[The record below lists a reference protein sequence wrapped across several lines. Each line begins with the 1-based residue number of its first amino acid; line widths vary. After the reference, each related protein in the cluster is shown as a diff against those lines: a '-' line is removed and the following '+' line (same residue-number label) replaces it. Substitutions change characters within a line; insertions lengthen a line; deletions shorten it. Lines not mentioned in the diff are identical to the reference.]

1 MEEGGVGMNFYNYLV
16 ESYGYDE
23 PIFLDELTKSLSFM
37 KPNTIRQNIARLVQH
52 EQVNRFQ
59 TGIYFISKP
68 NAVIKSNSL
77 SINKIISK
85 RYIFKEDERIGYL
98 TGLSFANS
106 IRLTTQNPVNIEVVS
121 TNTSSIKYEVDYKK
135 VVVTLRKPKVKI
147 SNSNYKVLQV
157 LDLLN
162 SFEKVSEKSLIE
174 AKSAIS
180 AYMADSKI
188 QKQELNK
195 YLSIYPKKVAL
206 NLIEGELYDD
216 ITQ

>member
-1 MEEGGVGMNFYNYLV
+1 MNLYNYLV

-37 KPNTIRQNIARLVQH
+37 KPNTIRQNMARLVKH
-52 EQVNRFQ
+52 EQINRFQ

-68 NAVIKSNSL
+68 NVVIKSNSL

-85 RYIFKEDERIGYL
+85 RYIVKENERIGYL

-121 TNTSSIKYEVDYKK
+121 SNTSSVKHDVDLKK
-135 VVVTLRKPKVKI
+135 VVVTLKKPKVKI
-147 SNSNYKVLQV
+147 SNSNYKTLQV

-174 AKSAIS
+174 AKSVIA

-188 QKQELNK
+188 QKQELNQ
-195 YLSIYPKKVAL
+195 YLNIYPKKVAL